1 MNWINTFHSLKT
13 KIDVSTRLS
22 NWFTF
27 VLDIN
32 FMRLLVITLHEVLV
46 R

>member
-1 MNWINTFHSLKT
+1 MNWINTTFHSLKT

-22 NWFTF
+22 NRFTF

-32 FMRLLVITLHEVLV
+32 FMRLLVITL
-46 R
+46 